1 MRLCTLLAA
10 ITVPS
15 LVATAR
21 AQDQLR
27 LYQFHVWQIE
37 SDGSRFS
44 QGGFRGGGTPE
55 WDFRMWIKPDRR
67 ILGTSGYRLDA
78 DFVVHWFGDTTMLLV
93 DVAAIRELSPHAT
106 SSDSVTHARLE
117 EESYRRSLVLL
128 PGTSAWFYPFGIP
141 KRGERGIAYEVTI
154 YDSSVSD
161 MPIDRG
167 HEFLLSGHDYGVE
180 FGARL
185 HRARIRLEI
194 GTDST
199 GWRRVF
205 EGQGLT
211 RLPVR
216 VSLAREGAREQH
228 LLFEVED
235 PEWRNKNLKG
245 HDQICWRW
253 SWADRTTPRG
263 GSCTSINRGT
273 SVQRLYGTGAGQLRV
288 TILSAE

>member
-10 ITVPS
+10 IAVSSPVVP
-15 LVATAR
+15 VQ
-21 AQDQLR
+21 AQDPLR

-44 QGGFRGGGTPE
+44 QGGFRGGGTPQY
-55 WDFRMWIKPDRR
+55 DFRMWIKPDRR
-67 ILGTSGYRLDA
+67 ILGTGDYRLDA
-78 DFVVHWFGDTTMLLV
+78 DFVVHWLGDTTVLLV
-93 DVAAIRELSPHAT
+93 DVAAIRELSRQAT
-106 SSDSVTHARLE
+106 PGDSVVHARLE

-141 KRGERGIAYEVTI
+141 KRGERGIVYEVTI
-154 YDSSVSD
+154 ADSSPPD
-161 MPIDRG
+161 MPIDKG
-167 HEFLLSGHDYGVE
+167 HDFLLSGHDYGVE
-180 FGARL
+180 FGSRL

-216 VSLAREGAREQH
+216 VALARDGAREEI
-228 LLFEVED
+228 LLVELED

-253 SWADRTTPRG
+253 SWADRTTRGG
-263 GSCTSINRGT
+263 GSCTSINR
-273 SVQRLYGTGAGQLRV
+273 
-288 TILSAE
+288 

>member
-1 MRLCTLLAA
+1 
-10 ITVPS
+10 
-15 LVATAR
+15 VAPVR
-21 AQDQLR
+21 AQDESR

-44 QGGFRGGGTPE
+44 QGGFQGGGWPQY
-55 WDFRMWIKPDRR
+55 DFRMWIKPDRR
-67 ILGTSGYRLDA
+67 ILETGGYRLDA
-78 DFVVHWFGDTTMLLV
+78 DFVVHWLGDTTVLLV
-93 DVAAIRELSPHAT
+93 DVAAIRELSRHAT
-106 SSDSVTHARLE
+106 PSDSGTRTRLE

-141 KRGERGIAYEVTI
+141 KRGERGIAYEVTMA
-154 YDSSVSD
+154 DSSLSD
-161 MPIDRG
+161 MPFDRE

-180 FGARL
+180 FGPRL
-185 HRARIRLEI
+185 HRVRIRLEI

-205 EGQGLT
+205 EGPGLT

-216 VSLAREGAREQH
+216 VPLAREGAREQT
-228 LLFEVED
+228 LVFELED
-235 PEWRNKNLKG
+235 PEWSNKNLKA

-253 SWADRTTPRG
+253 SWVDRTTRGG

-273 SVQRLYGTGAGQLRV
+273 SVQRLYGSNVGELRV